1 MYLIDPDVLVIVG
14 GLCWNTDLRAMVES
28 IGPRRAFI
36 NQKLVYTVHIY
47 SFSFW
52 WTSGDNMIA
61 DVITP
66 WALLL
71 SLLSFLVAGVCLY
84 AISQKRGW
92 MWHPANF
99 SAYSYSLLD
108 QTHCVHQNESK
119 QGIVSWAPT
128 FLSMSIVFHAGWL
141 ALSIYYFSTA
151 SSAGC
156 SSFAYDSV
164 WLIIL
169 ASVFVFFSSMGLVCC
184 AHVLTMACISG
195 LIWLGLFFLS
205 VFALGVY
212 LSSDASY
219 SDALGAWS
227 LDGRQ
232 VPVWVGEFGT
242 GSPDEASFR
251 WLWGFIHDRYD
262 LDFAYWAFNG
272 RKWVNGVW
280 ESESFGLA
288 NDQYTGWRIPGFVE
302 GIF

>member
-1 MYLIDPDVLVIVG
+1 MDCVVRHLQARGILVILNNHNSWGGWVGSGASKQDQGLWNLPGYTTEDWIRSLESLVRRYKVAGVDLRNEIHDQDGVRITWGETSDVNTDWLAASSAAYERMYLIDPDVLVIVG

-169 ASVFVFFSSMGLVCC
+169 ASVFVFSQAWGLY
-184 AHVLTMACISG
+184 A
-195 LIWLGLFFLS
+195 
-205 VFALGVY
+205 ALM
-212 LSSDASY
+212 
-219 SDALGAWS
+219 
-227 LDGRQ
+227 
-232 VPVWVGEFGT
+232 F
-242 GSPDEASFR
+242 
-251 WLWGFIHDRYD
+251 
-262 LDFAYWAFNG
+262 
-272 RKWVNGVW
+272 
-280 ESESFGLA
+280 
-288 NDQYTGWRIPGFVE
+288 
-302 GIF
+302 